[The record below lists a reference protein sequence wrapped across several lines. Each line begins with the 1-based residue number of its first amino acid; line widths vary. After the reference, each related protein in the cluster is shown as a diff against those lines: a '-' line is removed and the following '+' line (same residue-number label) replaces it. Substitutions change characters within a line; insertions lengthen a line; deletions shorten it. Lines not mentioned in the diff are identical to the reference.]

1 MEYHRLSLKM
11 SKEIG
16 DKTMEGNT
24 YGNLALDFGDLGDLK
39 KAEHYLFQELKIA
52 KEVEDKSAVGKRYG
66 NVGIVFGCRGDLNK
80 AIGYLNLCLII
91 TKEHGLKEEEAISY
105 FSLARFFELLG
116 RLHEALENYTNSVSS
131 FNEVRNLLKGK
142 DLWKI
147 SYRNLYNVA
156 YTGLWRILLRQSKTV
171 EALSAAEHG
180 RAQALADL
188 MRSQY
193 GVLASETILSGQEN
207 EFSLLMNI
215 PLRTVFQAYCNGS
228 MNFWVL
234 GTTVGSM
241 ECRQRGLDDPF
252 ALDDIDYFFRSLLKD
267 AYKAIGVR
275 SRVRCEDRSLD
286 SLRYNTTNEDDN
298 NETKRS
304 QPSPVRKSSFNAL
317 YDILISPIED
327 LVQGNEVIIV
337 PEGPLWLVPYAALLD
352 HESKYLCESFSV
364 RLIPSLTTFKLI
376 VDSSEEQHSR
386 TGALLVG
393 DPWVA
398 EITSARGK
406 PFMPQ
411 LQFARE
417 EVQMIGKIIKVTPLT
432 GKEATKAQ
440 VLKQL
445 SSVQLVHIAAHG
457 SMEAGE
463 IALTP
468 DPARTS
474 LMPTKEDYMLTMTDV
489 LSVRLRARLVV
500 LSCCHSGQG
509 EVKDEGVVGI
519 ARAFMGAGARSV
531 LVTLWAIDD
540 EATLEFMK
548 KFYYCLVEGR
558 SSSESLNQAR
568 KCLKE
573 SEKFSDV
580 KYWAPFVL
588 IGDDVTL
595 EFGKEN

>member
-1 MEYHRLSLKM
+1 MECHRLSLNI
-11 SKEIG
+11 SKEIECR
-16 DKTMEGNT
+16 DMEGKA
-24 YGNLALDFGDLGDLK
+24 YGNLALDFGRLGDLK
-39 KAEHYLFQELKIA
+39 KAERYLFQGLKIA
-52 KEVEDKSAVGKRYG
+52 KEVGDKSAEGKAYG

-80 AIGYLNLCLII
+80 AIGYLNLCLIFA
-91 TKEHGLKEEEAISY
+91 KELGLKEEEAISY
-105 FSLARFFELLG
+105 LALARIFELLG
-116 RLHEALENYTNSVSS
+116 RLHEALENYKNSVSS

-142 DLWKI
+142 DHWKI
-147 SYRNLYNVA
+147 SYRNEHNVA

-193 GVLASETILSGQEN
+193 GVRASEIILGGQEN
-207 EFSLLMNI
+207 DFSLLSNI
-215 PLRTVFQAYCNGS
+215 PMKTVFQAYSNGS

-234 GTTVGSM
+234 GTTGGSM
-241 ECRQRGLDDPF
+241 QCRQIKLNDPF
-252 ALDDIDYFFRSLLKD
+252 ALDDIDYFFQSLLKD
-267 AYKAIGVR
+267 AYKEIGVR
-275 SRVRCEDRSLD
+275 SRVTCEDGSLD
-286 SLRYNTTNEDDN
+286 CLRYNITREDDY
-298 NETKRS
+298 TKTRRS

-406 PFMPQ
+406 PLMPQ

-417 EVQMIGKIIKVTPLT
+417 EVEMIGKIIKVTPLT

-463 IALTP
+463 VALTP

-509 EVKDEGVVGI
+509 EVKAEGVVGI

-548 KFYYCLVEGR
+548 KFYYCLVDGK

-573 SEKFSDV
+573 SEKFNVV

>member
-1 MEYHRLSLKM
+1 
-11 SKEIG
+11 
-16 DKTMEGNT
+16 MEGNA
-24 YGNLALDFGDLGDLK
+24 YGNLALDFGRLGDFK
-39 KAEHYLFQELKIA
+39 NAEKYHILSLIIA
-52 KEVEDKSAVGKRYG
+52 KEVGDKSAEVNAYG
-66 NVGIVFGCRGDLNK
+66 NVGIVLGRRGDLNK
-80 AIGYLNLCLII
+80 AIGYLNVCLII
-91 TKEHGLKEEEAISY
+91 AKEVGLQEEEAISY
-105 FSLARFFELLG
+105 LSLARIFKLLG
-116 RLHEALENYTNSVSS
+116 RLHEALENYKNSVRL

-142 DLWKI
+142 DHWKI
-147 SYRNLYNVA
+147 SYRNEHNEA

-188 MRSQY
+188 MSSQY
-193 GVLASETILSGQEN
+193 DVLASETTLGGQEN
-207 EFSLLMNI
+207 DFSLLSNI

-241 ECRQRGLDDPF
+241 QCRQIELNDPF
-252 ALDDIDYFFRSLLKD
+252 ALDDIDYFFQSLLKD
-267 AYKAIGVR
+267 AYKELGVR

-286 SLRYNTTNEDDN
+286 SLRYNITKEDDN
-298 NETKRS
+298 TETKSS
-304 QPSPVRKSSFNAL
+304 QLSPLRTSSFNTL
-317 YDILISPIED
+317 YDILINPIED
-327 LVQGNEVIIV
+327 LVHGNEVIIV

-398 EITSARGK
+398 EITSSRGI
-406 PFMPQ
+406 PIMPQ

-489 LSVRLRARLVV
+489 LSVHLRARLVV

-509 EVKDEGVVGI
+509 EVKAEGVVGI

-595 EFGKEN
+595 EFEKEN

>member
-1 MEYHRLSLKM
+1 M
-11 SKEIG
+11 
-16 DKTMEGNT
+16 
-24 YGNLALDFGDLGDLK
+24 
-39 KAEHYLFQELKIA
+39 
-52 KEVEDKSAVGKRYG
+52 
-66 NVGIVFGCRGDLNK
+66 
-80 AIGYLNLCLII
+80 
-91 TKEHGLKEEEAISY
+91 
-105 FSLARFFELLG
+105 
-116 RLHEALENYTNSVSS
+116 
-131 FNEVRNLLKGK
+131 RNLLKGK
-142 DLWKI
+142 DHWKI
-147 SYRNLYNVA
+147 SYRNEHNEA

-193 GVLASETILSGQEN
+193 GVQASKTILGGQEN
-207 EFSLLMNI
+207 ELSLLSNI

-234 GTTVGSM
+234 GTTVGSIQ
-241 ECRQRGLDDPF
+241 CRQIELDDPF
-252 ALDDIDYFFRSLLKD
+252 ALDDIDYFFQSLLKD
-267 AYKAIGVR
+267 AYKEIGVR

-286 SLRYNTTNEDDN
+286 SLRYNITKEDDN
-298 NETKRS
+298 TETKRS
-304 QPSPVRKSSFNAL
+304 QPFPLRTSSSNAL
-317 YDILISPIED
+317 YDILINPIED

-352 HESKYLCESFSV
+352 NESKYLCESFSV

-376 VDSSEEQHSR
+376 FDSSEEQHSR

-398 EITSARGK
+398 EITDSRGI
-406 PFMPQ
+406 PLMPQ
-411 LQFARE
+411 LQFAKE
-417 EVQMIGKIIKVTPLT
+417 EVELIGKIIKVTPLT

-440 VLKQL
+440 VLKEL

-468 DPARTS
+468 EPARTS
-474 LMPTKEDYMLTMTDV
+474 LMPTKEDYMLTMTNV
-489 LSVRLRARLVV
+489 LSVHLRARLVV

-509 EVKDEGVVGI
+509 EVKAEGVVGI

-548 KFYYCLVEGR
+548 RFYYHLVEGR
-558 SSSESLNQAR
+558 SASESLNQAR